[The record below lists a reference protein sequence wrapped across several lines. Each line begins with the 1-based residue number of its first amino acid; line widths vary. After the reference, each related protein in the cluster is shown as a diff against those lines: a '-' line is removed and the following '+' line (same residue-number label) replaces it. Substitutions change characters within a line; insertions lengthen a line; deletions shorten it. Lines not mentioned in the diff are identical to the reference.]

1 MNWFTWKGGTYQAFE
16 DRYGVSLLPHEPPP
30 IPDPEPEPEPI
41 PETDRLQMEVVQE
54 GLRVRS
60 GPGTEFAIVG
70 SLPAGQ
76 IVDVLDIGGDSAW
89 VRIGEKQW
97 SNVEYYGDKNMK
109 VVKK

>member
-1 MNWFTWKGGTYQAFE
+1 MAEFNAEYGTDIA
-16 DRYGVSLLPHEPPP
+16 LLPGSPPP
-30 IPDPEPEPEPI
+30 IPDPEPEPTPEPI

-54 GLRVRS
+54 GLRVRT

-76 IVDVLDIGGDSAW
+76 IVDVYDIGGDSAW

-109 VVKK
+109 VNDG